1 MLQSQISK
9 GTYDLCSNTHVF
21 MIACTAILKKKCIN
35 DKPACIY
42 DQFNHEPAAA
52 FGPSSSS
59 CEEGSRGAS
68 TPHRRWWVCQ
78 LRIQRINLDIT
89 ARG

>member
-35 DKPACIY
+35 NKPACIY
-42 DQFNHEPAAA
+42 DQFNNEPAAA
-52 FGPSSSS
+52 FGPSSLAAHRVR
-59 CEEGSRGAS
+59 RGAGAPPPPIVGDGYANYES
-68 TPHRRWWVCQ
+68 K
-78 LRIQRINLDIT
+78 
-89 ARG
+89 G